1 LEAAKKKTPSLVI
14 TVVQNLPNSRFP
26 SEDSDLLFK
35 KGVISEIVNIN
46 LKQGVQHAK
55 FIITDD
61 TSKKKQ
67 INQSDFYLGS
77 ANMDWRA
84 LSQVKEMGI
93 YVKSCPC
100 MANDLSKI
108 YGIWSYLGKSLNSTA
123 AMGYPTQF
131 DTIYNEKTPIH
142 LNDKFNGSVFHLS
155 SSPGT
160 INSQF
165 RSTELTSL
173 LNHIRAAKRFVYI
186 SVMDYVPFE
195 IYGSSSSYTYWGEL
209 DDAMKSAVAR
219 GVDVNLL
226 VSKWNSTKSQM
237 YIGLE
242 NLQNFARFCLP
253 SQNYQWCKGNM
264 TVKLMELPSI
274 SI

>member
-1 LEAAKKKTPSLVI
+1 
-14 TVVQNLPNSRFP
+14 
-26 SEDSDLLFK
+26 
-35 KGVISEIVNIN
+35 
-46 LKQGVQHAK
+46 
-55 FIITDD
+55 
-61 TSKKKQ
+61 
-67 INQSDFYLGS
+67 
-77 ANMDWRA
+77 MDWRA

-123 AMGYPTQF
+123 AMGYPTQY

-142 LNDKFNGSVFHLS
+142 LNDNFNGSISHIG
-155 SSPGT
+155 SSPET

-165 RSTELTSL
+165 RSSELTSL
-173 LNHIRAAKRFVYI
+173 LNHIKAAKSFVYI

-195 IYGSSSSYTYWGEL
+195 IYGSSSSYSYWGEL
-209 DDAMKSAVAR
+209 DEAMKSAVAR

-242 NLQNFARFCLP
+242 NLQNFGRFCLP
-253 SQNYQWCKGNM
+253 SGYYQWCKGNL
-264 TVKLMELPSI
+264 TVKLMELPNPTGYDAYPFTRVNHAKYVVTDQASYI
-274 SI
+274 STSNWSKDYFYSTLGVGLFTTNYQIKQDLKTIFLRDFNSKYSSNLNPKPTNS